1 MRGPHNILRLIRTGA
16 TLERTGAM
24 PVILNALDAPKTLK
38 FAARFIV
45 WPFQFLGRRG
55 DQSLPPAPR
64 ALTAMGPAYIKFGQI
79 LSTRPDVVGPEL
91 AEQLRVLQDRL
102 PPFSTDVAKQSF
114 KSEIG
119 LDADDVFSDFSEPV
133 AAASIAQVHRGELKD
148 TGQSVAIKV
157 LRPEIERAFQKDLD
171 TFYFAARLV
180 EFVSPKS
187 RRLKPMDVIAHFDG
201 VVRGELDLRL
211 ESASASEFLANIKED
226 KGFSVPSV
234 SWSLSSRRVMT
245 LDWADG
251 VPMGDVDALAAA
263 GHNLSELGDRV
274 LHMFLNHALR
284 DGFFHADMHQ
294 GNLKVSSSGDIV
306 AFDFG
311 IMGHIDEYTR
321 RVYAEILF
329 GFIKRDYKRVAQVH
343 FEAGYVPQDQ
353 DVDEFAR
360 ALRAV
365 GEPIFGMDASN
376 ISMGRLL
383 SYLFE
388 VTERFGMETRTELIL
403 LQRTMV
409 VVEGVARSLNPQINI
424 WEVARPIVEGY
435 IKSNLGPAAVL
446 NDLTTTLKVLAR
458 FGPRL
463 PTLVEQALIKQS
475 NPEPQIVKRSWNGS
489 LKPFGLGFIFAC
501 LAILVLLLCI
511 PIDFN

>member
-24 PVILNALDAPKTLK
+24 PVILNALDAPRTLK

-133 AAASIAQVHRGELKD
+133 AAASIAQVHRGKLKD

-234 SWSLSSRRVMT
+234 NWSLSSRRVMT

-360 ALRAV
+360 SLRAV

-463 PTLVEQALIKQS
+463 PSLVEQALIKQY

-489 LKPFGLGFIFAC
+489 LKPFGLGVIFAC
-501 LAILVLLLCI
+501 LALLILLLFI
-511 PIDFN
+511 PINFN

>member
-1 MRGPHNILRLIRTGA
+1 MRGPHNILRLIRTGV

-24 PVILNALDAPKTLK
+24 PVILNALDAPRTLK

-234 SWSLSSRRVMT
+234 NWSLSSRRVMT

-463 PTLVEQALIKQS
+463 PSLVEQALIKQS

-511 PIDFN
+511 PIDLN

>member
-24 PVILNALDAPKTLK
+24 PVILNALDAPRTLK

-133 AAASIAQVHRGELKD
+133 AAASIAQVHRGKLKD
-148 TGQSVAIKV
+148 TEQSVAIKV

-234 SWSLSSRRVMT
+234 NWSLSSRRVMT

-463 PTLVEQALIKQS
+463 PSLVEQALIKQS

-511 PIDFN
+511 PINFN

>member
-24 PVILNALDAPKTLK
+24 PVILNALDAPRTLK

-133 AAASIAQVHRGELKD
+133 AAASIAQVHRGKLKD

-234 SWSLSSRRVMT
+234 NWSLSSRRVMT

-435 IKSNLGPAAVL
+435 IKSNLGPAALL

-463 PTLVEQALIKQS
+463 PSLVEQALIKQS

-489 LKPFGLGFIFAC
+489 LKPFGLGFILAC
-501 LAILVLLLCI
+501 LAILVLLLFI
-511 PIDFN
+511 PLGLN

>member
-1 MRGPHNILRLIRTGA
+1 
-16 TLERTGAM
+16 
-24 PVILNALDAPKTLK
+24 
-38 FAARFIV
+38 
-45 WPFQFLGRRG
+45 
-55 DQSLPPAPR
+55 
-64 ALTAMGPAYIKFGQI
+64 MGPAYIKFGQI

-102 PPFSTDVAKQSF
+102 PPFSTGVAKQSF

-187 RRLKPMDVIAHFDG
+187 RRLRPMDVIAHFDG

-234 SWSLSSRRVMT
+234 NWSLSSRRVMT

-463 PTLVEQALIKQS
+463 PSLVEQALIKQS

-511 PIDFN
+511 PIDLN